1 MLQGFTN
8 KYFNILFQEMC
19 IPQYVK
25 TKRQKK
31 KKPNTNRID
40 RNIDRITYFLKI
52 TQNIQ

>member
-31 KKPNTNRID
+31 KKTQYKPNRQKH
-40 RNIDRITYFLKI
+40 R
-52 TQNIQ
+52 